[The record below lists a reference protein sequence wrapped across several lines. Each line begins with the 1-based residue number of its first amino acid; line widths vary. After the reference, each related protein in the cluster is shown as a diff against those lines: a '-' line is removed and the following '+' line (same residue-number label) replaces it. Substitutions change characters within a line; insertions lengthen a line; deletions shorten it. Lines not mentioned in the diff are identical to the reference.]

1 MSVDQITLY
10 TAKICP
16 FAHRVEL
23 ALEEAKAGYSRCEID
38 LANKPEWYAPQ
49 VNPASKLS
57 HSISRHPSSAFGGP
71 QVPPEQPSPESTKI
85 AESLILVEF
94 TPVQRA
100 KFLPAYMGPV
110 ARGQAFEP
118 LWDALEEIQ
127 KLLPADKPYAIG
139 DEYTAADIAITPF
152 LARMEVWLKN
162 DIGAY
167 KAGEGKKAA
176 EYFYSCDRFARL
188 VKYYE
193 TIKGRE
199 SFKATFHPEVIKEKY
214 TARFAPLRAQ
224 QAATVTAAA

>member
-49 VNPASKLS
+49 VNPASKVRQ
-57 HSISRHPSSAFGGP
+57 ISFGGP

-94 TPVQRA
+94 VADLYPNSSILPKDPVQRA
-100 KFLPAYMGPV
+100 KARFFIDAVSTKFLPAYMAPSRA
-110 ARGQAFEP
+110 ARHSSLFGMLSRKFRSFS
-118 LWDALEEIQ
+118 
-127 KLLPADKPYAIG
+127 PADKPYAIG
-139 DEYTAADIAITPF
+139 DEYTAADIAITPSLRAWRF
-152 LARMEVWLKN
+152 
-162 DIGAY
+162 
-167 KAGEGKKAA
+167 GEGKKAA

-214 TARFAPLRAQ
+214 NRP